1 MRQCE
6 ACGQPFAQSAAGCTH
21 CGQPVAVTA
30 AAGHL
35 SRVNIAG
42 NPGPSVYTFPRGPLP
57 ATPVSAAGPDEPSSP
72 SSPDWDP
79 DATTRFTPIY
89 ASHSR
94 AKNNAALVMLALA
107 LTASVGSLAWLI
119 GQTVAVGRSVP
130 QATAAA
136 SPTATKQNTAV
147 PRNSTM
153 CSPEVVRSDNTNC
166 TLARRVL
173 AAVRTLGTDLPP
185 TFRVTVT
192 DPQTNKNVTLVCSV
206 KGWIEC
212 RTGEVTIYV
221 RH

>member
-1 MRQCE
+1 
-6 ACGQPFAQSAAGCTH
+6 
-21 CGQPVAVTA
+21 
-30 AAGHL
+30 
-35 SRVNIAG
+35 
-42 NPGPSVYTFPRGPLP
+42 
-57 ATPVSAAGPDEPSSP
+57 
-72 SSPDWDP
+72 
-79 DATTRFTPIY
+79 
-89 ASHSR
+89 
-94 AKNNAALVMLALA
+94 
-107 LTASVGSLAWLI
+107 
-119 GQTVAVGRSVP
+119 
-130 QATAAA
+130 
-136 SPTATKQNTAV
+136 
-147 PRNSTM
+147 M